1 MRSTARRTALFLSPS
16 IRMSVQRLHDFP
28 ALPESCSSTEG
39 TIMTQSQFS
48 QTTRQNLADV
58 IIDAKIRKNL
68 TFEQINEGTGLSLA
82 FVTAALLGQ
91 HPLPADAAKVVA
103 DKLDLDEGAIRL
115 LQSIPVRGSI
125 PGGVPTDPTIYRFY
139 EMVQIYGSTLKA
151 LVHEKFG
158 DGIISAINFKLDIK
172 KVDDPEGGSR
182 AVITLDGKYLPTK
195 PF

>member
-1 MRSTARRTALFLSPS
+1 MIQSQATQTARRALTELILTAK
-16 IRMSVQRLHDFP
+16 
-28 ALPESCSSTEG
+28 A
-39 TIMTQSQFS
+39 
-48 QTTRQNLADV
+48 
-58 IIDAKIRKNL
+58 RK
-68 TFEQINEGTGLSLA
+68 GLSYAQITDGSGLSEA

-91 HPLPADAAKVVA
+91 HPLPDDAAHVVGEKLGLDADAIA
-103 DKLDLDEGAIRL
+103 L
-115 LQSIPVRGSI
+115 LKAVPMRGSVE
-125 PGGVPTDPTIYRFY
+125 GGVPVDPTIYRFY
-139 EMVQIYGSTLKA
+139 EMLQVYGTTLKA